1 MSSQVLSTQELDR
14 LLELYPAWMDPSNKS
29 TGAALIQILASID
42 RDALAQMMTEEH
54 FSKGTIVFHEGE
66 PGHSMYLIWAGQV
79 AIIKGNL
86 HEPTILGYRGPG
98 EIIGEMALLEDEP
111 RSASVI
117 ALESLRLLR
126 ISRENFQHWIG
137 ATPAIGVTVMA
148 SLSSRL
154 READIVRDANA
165 WSERQLVQQ
174 VTDLEIERRH
184 LLELQRV
191 REETSNLIV
200 HDLRNPLGTIYGVLS
215 MLEMVLPEDVKAE
228 NRELL
233 TLANSA
239 SARMQRLVDS
249 LLDVAKLETGEVVL
263 KFAEADLLSL
273 LKEAGQREGLAITT
287 QKIHLTYNFPD
298 DLPPV
303 FMDADKIDRVIA
315 NLLDNALKY
324 TPAGGS
330 IAIEVAVDSD
340 FVAVSITDSGPGI
353 PKAERERIFE
363 RFAQVAGQESP
374 VRRGFGLGLT
384 FCRLA
389 IEAHGGQI
397 WVQAGPNDHG
407 SQFVF
412 TLPLN
417 PAQNRG

>member
-1 MSSQVLSTQELDR
+1 
-14 LLELYPAWMDPSNKS
+14 
-29 TGAALIQILASID
+29 
-42 RDALAQMMTEEH
+42 
-54 FSKGTIVFHEGE
+54 
-66 PGHSMYLIWAGQV
+66 
-79 AIIKGNL
+79 
-86 HEPTILGYRGPG
+86 
-98 EIIGEMALLEDEP
+98 
-111 RSASVI
+111 
-117 ALESLRLLR
+117 
-126 ISRENFQHWIG
+126 
-137 ATPAIGVTVMA
+137 
-148 SLSSRL
+148 
-154 READIVRDANA
+154 
-165 WSERQLVQQ
+165 
-174 VTDLEIERRH
+174 
-184 LLELQRV
+184 
-191 REETSNLIV
+191 
-200 HDLRNPLGTIYGVLS
+200 
-215 MLEMVLPEDVKAE
+215 MVLPEDVKAE

-303 FMDADKIDRVIA
+303 FMDVDKIDRVIA